1 MLDTMHN
8 PLCIIHP
15 PLCGISLI
23 VRGRGGGAGA
33 GEGPKGCRMI
43 VVGHKNGVTP
53 SSLRLAKG

>member
-23 VRGRGGGAGA
+23 VRGRGGGAG
-33 GEGPKGCRMI
+33 EGPRGCRMDSR
-43 VVGHKNGVTP
+43 GTQKWRDAFL
-53 SSLRLAKG
+53 SALS